1 MSEPFTIR
9 FPVRFRDVDM
19 MGHVNNAVY
28 FTYMETIRTD
38 YWIHLFSV
46 ESLSSLSFIVARA
59 ECDFKAPARYGDEI
73 EVSIRTTSI
82 RNTSFVWDYE
92 MRNAATRE
100 VYALGKTIQVYFDYR
115 TNKSLPVPDDVR
127 AKLLG
132 NHGDTATRS

>member
-1 MSEPFTIR
+1 MSEPFAIR

-28 FTYMETIRTD
+28 FTYMESARAD
-38 YWIHLFSV
+38 YWRHVFGTSELN
-46 ESLSSLSFIVARA
+46 FIVAHA
-59 ECDFKAPARYGDEI
+59 ECDFKVPARYGDEI

-115 TNKSLPVPDDVR
+115 TNKSLPVPEDVR

-132 NHGDTATRS
+132 NHGDTETRS